1 MSCPVCVVGNK
12 KPSERSQ
19 LACLSLSL
27 SLSVSV
33 SVFVSAISASISV
46 PIHLCSPAVSLVAFT
61 TPQKLL
67 GSFANAIEADVMR
80 VASREVKNFQMLK
93 GVMLEAQ
100 KPKPKGAP
108 GHAVNTKKQ
117 KKKKKEEDAARR
129 LLEQAKA
136 KKEEEARKRGGK
148 RIKKPSR
155 HEQKHQLPKDALG
168 LPKER

>member
-1 MSCPVCVVGNK
+1 MAQGSGTVKLKKQRGAAASHRRGRAGVGSGKAVTKHTHAPAPK
-12 KPSERSQ
+12 KAR
-19 LACLSLSL
+19 
-27 SLSVSV
+27 VGDT
-33 SVFVSAISASISV
+33 SAKM
-46 PIHLCSPAVSLVAFT
+46 
-61 TPQKLL
+61 KLL